1 MTVDDET
8 QEVYQGDAIP
18 NRLGGAHGIYNHTQE
33 ELQLFIVGVCM
44 AKEKIDWTDLH
55 DDLSRR

>member
-8 QEVYQGDAIP
+8 AEVREWDAIP
-18 NRLGGAHGIYNHTQE
+18 NRLGGAHGIYNHTDE
-33 ELQLFIVGVCM
+33 DLEILNM
-44 AKEKIDWTDLH
+44 AVSMEKGEFDSFDLG